1 VGINAGGNEVKRS
14 TMLLIAA
21 FCLIIAFALQSIF
34 LARYVG
40 RLPHDWVGIGLYGAA
55 LSGFALAAAGFIIQW
70 GRQKR
75 IEKHRLPEE

>member
-1 VGINAGGNEVKRS
+1 MKRS

-21 FCLIIAFALQSIF
+21 FCLIIAFILQAIF

-55 LSGFALAAAGFIIQW
+55 LSGFALAATGFTIQW
-70 GRQKR
+70 SRQKR
-75 IEKHRLPEE
+75 LEKRGLPEEDR